1 METIMMD
8 EQELI
13 QAAVQGDI
21 EAFNQLVLKYQD
33 MVYNQARWLMK
44 EEEAAQDMSQ
54 DAFIRAFQSLKSY
67 RGGSFRSWLA
77 RIVTNLC
84 LDELRRIKRRPTIPL
99 MPIDADGEEMDS
111 PSWMTDT
118 KINVE
123 EAVERFE
130 LDLALRDLVEELPM
144 QYRTAL
150 VMVDILEFDYAE
162 AAQSMG
168 IPIGTLKSR
177 LVRARMRLRNKLENT
192 STYHRSPL
200 ISSQFVMN

>member
-1 METIMMD
+1 MMD

-13 QAAVQGDI
+13 QAAVQGNI

-44 EEEAAQDMSQ
+44 EQEAAQDMSQ

-99 MPIDADGEEMDS
+99 MPTDADGEEMES
-111 PSWMTDT
+111 PSWIADT
-118 KINVE
+118 HMSVE
-123 EAVERFE
+123 ETVENIQ

-144 QYRTAL
+144 EYRTAL

-177 LVRARMRLRNKLENT
+177 LVRARLRLRNKLENT
-192 STYHRSPL
+192 NTFHRSPL
-200 ISSQFVMN
+200 LSSQFAMN

>member
-1 METIMMD
+1 MEIIMMD

-13 QAAVQGDI
+13 QAAVQGNI

-44 EEEAAQDMSQ
+44 DQEAAQDMSQ

-99 MPIDADGEEMDS
+99 MPIDADGEEMES
-111 PSWMTDT
+111 PSWIADT
-118 KINVE
+118 HMSVE
-123 EAVERFE
+123 ETVENNQ

-144 QYRTAL
+144 EYRTAL

-177 LVRARMRLRNKLENT
+177 LVRARLRLRNKLENT
-192 STYHRSPL
+192 NTFHRSPIL
-200 ISSQFVMN
+200 SSQFVMN